1 MEPSEDGGWRG
12 QVREALVAL
21 GWPAKAADAA
31 VAEVAPADGEPVD
44 VPAVLRAALQRLG
57 RS

>member
-1 MEPSEDGGWRG
+1 VD
-12 QVREALVAL
+12 
-21 GWPAKAADAA
+21 D
-31 VAEVAPADGEPVD
+31 VAPADGQPVD